1 MIMIVI
7 LNLMTSMISLVV
19 SITAIKKK
27 QSVDCLVDEYRKNN
41 PPKII

>member
-7 LNLMTSMISLVV
+7 LNLMISMISLAI
-19 SITAIKKK
+19 SITAIKK